1 MNWIAWRMLIGNRGK
16 YLGIII
22 GIAFS
27 ALLIAQQSSIFCG
40 LMRLTYSQIR
50 DTRGADIWVMDEN
63 VQFIDDIKP
72 LSDDDLRRVQGV
84 TGVDWAQRFYKGL
97 GRAKL
102 DDGNYQQI
110 IILGL
115 DNSSLVGAPTEILI
129 GNLAD
134 LNMPDAVI
142 MDDAGYQQMWP
153 GEKYATGKTFE
164 MNDHRAIVVGVCRAS
179 RTFQTFPVVYT
190 RYSQAIEY
198 APSERK
204 VLSFILAD
212 GEPGVPTNEVCR
224 RIHEQTGLKALS
236 RQQFMDVTEH
246 YFMEKTGIPFNFGIV
261 VALGFIVGAV
271 ISGQTFYMFTIENI
285 KQFGALKA
293 MGTSNLR
300 IVRMVLLQA
309 FQVGLIGYGIGVGGA
324 ATFGWFIKGASRLA
338 FYMPWQVLAL
348 TAVLVV
354 IIILISAVLSIR
366 KVLVIDPAVVFQ
378 G

>member
-300 IVRMVLLQA
+300 IVRM
-309 FQVGLIGYGIGVGGA
+309 
-324 ATFGWFIKGASRLA
+324 
-338 FYMPWQVLAL
+338 
-348 TAVLVV
+348 
-354 IIILISAVLSIR
+354 
-366 KVLVIDPAVVFQ
+366 
-378 G
+378 